1 MQNESTNQTLDCWAY
16 VELMGHARTA
26 GKVSEQQVAGAGF
39 VRVDVPASDDGPA
52 YTRLFAP
59 SAIYAITPCTEE
71 MAKAAAAQYDH
82 RPLQYLQPRP
92 TGPQQPALTCGDDED
107 HEDDDEVCF

>member
-16 VELMGHARTA
+16 VELMGYARTA

-39 VRVDVPASDDGPA
+39 VRVDVPASTTAAA

-71 MAKAAAAQYDH
+71 MAKAAAAQYDN
-82 RPLQYLQPRP
+82 RPLQYLMPATTP
-92 TGPQQPALTCGDDED
+92 QPAAITARS
-107 HEDDDEVCF
+107 EDDDE